1 MEENQKIC
9 KVMSEFVLYLLEREI
24 GGLNIKLKKTNKKVS
39 IIIECEDIDDD
50 ILAEINLGFRRI
62 RQDAIEFYG
71 WELLGCGDTE
81 NDLELASSL
90 LDYLTY
96 YRIDGKIR
104 FELVRYE
111 DED

>member
-9 KVMSEFVLYLLEREI
+9 KIMTEFTLYLLERDVTGI
-24 GGLNIKLKKTNKKVS
+24 NIKLKKTNKKVS
-39 IIIECEDIDDD
+39 IIVECDMIADEF
-50 ILAEINLGFRRI
+50 INE
-62 RQDAIEFYG
+62 IEFSFKHKRQEALELYG

-90 LDYLTY
+90 INYLSY
-96 YRIDGKIR
+96 YKIDNKIK

-111 DED
+111 D